1 MPQKRNPD
9 GLELTRSR
17 SAVVSSCSHRVKS
30 IVRSLPSGYNRDFQ
44 DTKEP
49 LFTGTKTALLVVRVM
64 RLMIQRLQVN
74 ETALRAGCASEL
86 YATDEVLRRLANGG
100 SFRDVYKE
108 VGMDLESVAAYD
120 ADETIRNRSSEGTTG
135 NLGLEMQQA
144 QVKILQQSCDSKLG
158 NLFDSYARLSKKAA
172 NLVTW

>member
-1 MPQKRNPD
+1 
-9 GLELTRSR
+9 
-17 SAVVSSCSHRVKS
+17 
-30 IVRSLPSGYNRDFQ
+30 
-44 DTKEP
+44 
-49 LFTGTKTALLVVRVM
+49 
-64 RLMIQRLQVN
+64 MIQRLQVN

-158 NLFDSYARLSKKAA
+158 NLLDSYARLSKKAA